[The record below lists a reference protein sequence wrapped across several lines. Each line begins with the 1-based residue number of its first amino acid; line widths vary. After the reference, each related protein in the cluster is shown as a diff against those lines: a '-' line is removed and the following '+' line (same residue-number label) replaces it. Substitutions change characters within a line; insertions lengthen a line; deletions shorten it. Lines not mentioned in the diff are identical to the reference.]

1 MKKNSKLGT
10 WVTTF
15 NPDFLEVLSSTG
27 FGWIAIDMEHSCI
40 SIKEFYILV
49 GISKKLKLETFVRLD
64 KSDHILIKKSL
75 DSGVDGI
82 IFSLVNTVSDVEKIR
97 DLSLYSPAG
106 NRGVALARPQLS
118 GLKFQEYLNSSNK
131 KLKIILQIE
140 SKSGIDYL
148 DKILKLRNI
157 FGVILGS
164 YDLSSSL
171 GKIGNFKSKDF
182 KNYKNK
188 FLNIS
193 KKHKTKIGIHLA
205 DYNLKLDHK
214 NFSKYDFY
222 AIGTDNLI
230 QIKEC
235 QRIRKIIRN

>member
-1 MKKNSKLGT
+1 MKNSRT

-15 NPDFLEVLSSTG
+15 NPDFLEVLSNTG

-106 NRGVALARPQLS
+106 NRGVALARPQLF

-140 SKSGIDYL
+140 SKSGIDNL
-148 DKILKLRNI
+148 DNFKIKKY

-171 GKIGNFKSKDF
+171 GKLEIFKADF
-182 KNYKNK
+182 KIIKK
-188 FLNIS
+188 FLIFQ
-193 KKHKTKIGIHLA
+193 KT
-205 DYNLKLDHK
+205 
-214 NFSKYDFY
+214 
-222 AIGTDNLI
+222 
-230 QIKEC
+230 
-235 QRIRKIIRN
+235 